1 MSSSRRTPST
11 TTTPKCSSS
20 VYDRL
25 YSKSTESSRR
35 LRKSAG
41 KEDENTN
48 GVSVSKK
55 NISSSSKRD
64 LPKSRHKTVMKS
76 SQKSIRSTRTG
87 IRGTSA
93 AASSEVYSRLY
104 SKGTASCNS
113 KRKTV
118 STTDTIVTKKVTKKT
133 PLKSTTNTKRTK
145 ATETWLSSSWLY
157 KWLEANL
164 WFKKTSRIL

>member
-1 MSSSRRTPST
+1 MLSSRRTPST
-11 TTTPKCSSS
+11 TSSSS

-48 GVSVSKK
+48 GVSISKK
-55 NISSSSKRD
+55 NISSSSSKKN

-104 SKGTASCNS
+104 SKGTASYNS
-113 KRKTV
+113 KRKTA

>member
-1 MSSSRRTPST
+1 MSSSRRTPSTT

-48 GVSVSKK
+48 GVSISKK
-55 NISSSSKRD
+55 NISSSSSKKN
-64 LPKSRHKTVMKS
+64 LPKSRHKTVIKS
-76 SQKSIRSTRTG
+76 SHKSIRSTRAG

-104 SKGTASCNS
+104 SKGTASYNS
-113 KRKTV
+113 KRKTA

-145 ATETWLSSSWLY
+145 ATET
-157 KWLEANL
+157 
-164 WFKKTSRIL
+164 

>member
-11 TTTPKCSSS
+11 TSSSS

-48 GVSVSKK
+48 GVSISKK
-55 NISSSSKRD
+55 NISSSSSKKN

-76 SQKSIRSTRTG
+76 SQKNIRSTRTG
-87 IRGTSA
+87 IRDTSA

-104 SKGTASCNS
+104 SKGTASYNS

-118 STTDTIVTKKVTKKT
+118 STTDTIVTKKT